1 MGSLMWESCTPF
13 IIICI
18 PGYNKYELGKNA
30 FGKEFSNLS
39 LEYLNNMG
47 KRNYKIVAK
56 KEI

>member
-1 MGSLMWESCTPF
+1 MWESCTPF